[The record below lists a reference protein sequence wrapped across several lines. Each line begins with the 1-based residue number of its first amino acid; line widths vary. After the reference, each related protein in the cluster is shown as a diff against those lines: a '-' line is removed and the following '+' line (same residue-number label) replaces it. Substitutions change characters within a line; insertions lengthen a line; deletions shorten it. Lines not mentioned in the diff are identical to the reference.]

1 MSATT
6 AVDRVADVTPD
17 PEIEALLAPL
27 TESRR
32 AHSLEVGRKAESATA
47 LVAPHLREAVVAAAY
62 LHDVGYAHRDSGFH
76 PLDGA
81 RLLQS
86 RGYSAAV
93 CHLVAHHT
101 ASTVEA
107 THRGIPLAEIE
118 RFTVNDEDIRAA
130 DQVLWWADMTTGP
143 TGETVEV
150 EARLAE
156 IAARYGPDH
165 IVTRS
170 IQDATP
176 LLLAAC
182 QAVSGSMYG
191 SS

>member
-1 MSATT
+1 M
-6 AVDRVADVTPD
+6 
-17 PEIEALLAPL
+17 LAPL

-32 AHSLEVGRKAESATA
+32 AHSLEVGRKAESAA
-47 LVAPHLREAVVAAAY
+47 MLVAPHLREDLVAAAY
-62 LHDVGYAHRDSGFH
+62 LHDVGYAHQDSGFH

-81 RLLQS
+81 RLLAS

-101 ASTVEA
+101 ASLVEA
-107 THRGIPLAEIE
+107 THRGIPPAEIE
-118 RFTVNDEDIRAA
+118 RFTVAGEDIQKA
-130 DQVLWWADMTTGP
+130 DQVLWWADMTTDP
-143 TGETVEV
+143 TGETVEA
-150 EARLAE
+150 ETRLAE
-156 IAARYGPDH
+156 IVERYGPDH